1 MGLVYLPTK
10 NWVLCEGYLY
20 TVGIIYAYAM
30 HMFHIW
36 GKESEVWFL
45 FPPQKNQLDVGETA
59 VAPAIIETH
68 HSDSWGH

>member
-20 TVGIIYAYAM
+20 TVGIIYAM

-45 FPPQKNQLDVGETA
+45 FPPKKTNLTLVKQL
-59 VAPAIIETH
+59 
-68 HSDSWGH
+68 SLRR